1 MTMSEFYLLAQLD
14 CCLGGG
20 RGGEISNHHR
30 KMRSTCWLTVE
41 WKRIGTKSRWR
52 HHHNNST
59 EENPSTVHYF
69 TPTGIAVLVCLGFRI
84 GMFKEAIISFV
95 VVLSF
100 LLLHCTG
107 YGSTLNL
114 CLSLASE
121 VSVVIPTVV
130 TIKYDTFS
138 YCCMIASRKRW

>member
-1 MTMSEFYLLAQLD
+1 MLT
-14 CCLGGG
+14 
-20 RGGEISNHHR
+20 HR
-30 KMRSTCWLTVE
+30 RVE
-41 WKRIGTKSRWR
+41 ENRNGIQDGDIITTT
-52 HHHNNST
+52 HST

-130 TIKYDTFS
+130 TIKYDTFTVV
-138 YCCMIASRKRW
+138 

>member
-1 MTMSEFYLLAQLD
+1 
-14 CCLGGG
+14 
-20 RGGEISNHHR
+20 
-30 KMRSTCWLTVE
+30 
-41 WKRIGTKSRWR
+41 
-52 HHHNNST
+52 
-59 EENPSTVHYF
+59 
-69 TPTGIAVLVCLGFRI
+69 
-84 GMFKEAIISFV
+84 MFKEAIISFV

-130 TIKYDTFS
+130 TIKYDTLNF
-138 YCCMIASRKRW
+138 YCCMIASRKR

>member
-1 MTMSEFYLLAQLD
+1 
-14 CCLGGG
+14 
-20 RGGEISNHHR
+20 
-30 KMRSTCWLTVE
+30 
-41 WKRIGTKSRWR
+41 
-52 HHHNNST
+52 
-59 EENPSTVHYF
+59 
-69 TPTGIAVLVCLGFRI
+69 
-84 GMFKEAIISFV
+84 MFKEAIISFV

-130 TIKYDTFS
+130 TIKYDTFTVV
-138 YCCMIASRKRW
+138 